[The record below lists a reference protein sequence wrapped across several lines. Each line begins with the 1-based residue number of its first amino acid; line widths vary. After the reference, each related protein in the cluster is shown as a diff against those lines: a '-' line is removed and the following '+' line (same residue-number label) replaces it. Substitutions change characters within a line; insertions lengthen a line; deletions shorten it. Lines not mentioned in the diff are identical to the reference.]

1 MAPITLPL
9 NLSQKKVDDLL
20 FTCFRAIYKFQQAKV
35 RYFDLNYDAISLLQ
49 YLRRKSP
56 SSMGEISKEM
66 QMPVST
72 ATRVV
77 DRLAAKGMVSRKK
90 DAKDKR
96 VKLVSLEPEGKSLVQ
111 ASEDHSFDVII
122 ENFSG
127 LSDQEK
133 QSVLTTARLMEDL
146 LKLPE
151 QN

>member
-9 NLSQKKVDDLL
+9 NLSKKEVDDLL
-20 FTCFRAIYKFQQAKV
+20 FTCFRAIYKFQQNKV

-56 SSMGEISKEM
+56 STMGEISKEM

-77 DRLAAKGMVSRKK
+77 DRLAAKGMISRKK
-90 DAKDKR
+90 DERDKR
-96 VKLVSLEPEGKSLVQ
+96 VKRVSLEPEGKSLVQ
-111 ASEDHSFDVII
+111 ASEDHSFDVIMK
-122 ENFSG
+122 NFSR

-133 QSVLTTARLMEDL
+133 QSVLSTARLMEDL
-146 LKLPE
+146 LNLPE